1 MLSLFVAHLLP
12 VLHLVRASGGG
23 GEEGGVYLVP
33 YFVGVGTLLLFIAM
47 VAAVMS
53 IGRGR
58 GTL

>member
-1 MLSLFVAHLLP
+1 MLSLFVAHVMP
-12 VLHLVRASGGG
+12 VLHVVSASEGGA
-23 GEEGGVYLVP
+23 EEGGVYLAP
-33 YFVGVGTLLLFIAM
+33 YFVGAGTLLLFIAM